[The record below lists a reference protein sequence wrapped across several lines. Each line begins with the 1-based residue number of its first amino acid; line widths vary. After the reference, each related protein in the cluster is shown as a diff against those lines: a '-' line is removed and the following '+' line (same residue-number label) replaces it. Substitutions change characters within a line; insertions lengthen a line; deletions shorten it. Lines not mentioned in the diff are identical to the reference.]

1 MNIEGNTILIT
12 GGGTGIGKALATRFL
27 ERGNEVIVCG
37 RRNEVLDV
45 LKKEYPK
52 VHTRNC
58 DVASSNERK
67 DLAESIIRE
76 FPALNVLVNNAGIQR
91 RVDLTK
97 ETGWGITRSEI
108 DVNLNAPINLCQL
121 FYPHFAQKQSA
132 AFINVTSGLS
142 FVPLANAPIYC
153 ATKAA
158 LHSFTLSLRWQFKD
172 SRIAVVE
179 VIPPAVDT
187 DLQAP
192 GLHTFGVNLDEF
204 ADHVFAELEKGESE
218 IAFGTALNASRAS
231 REELDVIFKKMN
243 SAFR

>member
-1 MNIEGNTILIT
+1 MNIERNTILIT

-132 AFINVTSGLS
+132 AFVNVTSGLS
-142 FVPLANAPIYC
+142 FAPLASVPVYC

-158 LHSFTLSLRWQFKD
+158 LHSFTLSLRWQLED
-172 SRIAVVE
+172 SQIEVIE

-192 GLHTFGVNLDEF
+192 GLHTFGVNVDEF

>member
-52 VHTRNC
+52 VHTRNS

-158 LHSFTLSLRWQFKD
+158 LHSFTLSLRWQLKD

-192 GLHTFGVNLDEF
+192 GLHKFGVNVEEF
-204 ADHVFAELEKGESE
+204 ADHVFAELEKGEQE
-218 IAFGTALNASRAS
+218 IAYGTALAASRAS
-231 REELDVIFKKMN
+231 REELDVIFENMN